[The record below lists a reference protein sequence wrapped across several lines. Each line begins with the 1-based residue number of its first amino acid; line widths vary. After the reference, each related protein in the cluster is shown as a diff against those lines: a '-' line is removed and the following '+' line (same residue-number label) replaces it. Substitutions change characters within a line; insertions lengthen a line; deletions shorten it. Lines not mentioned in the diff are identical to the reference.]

1 MDKNLK
7 YNDLTFFTNEENN
20 TLLDRFKT
28 VLKTVEFFDILVG
41 YFRIS
46 GFHQLYKSFE
56 NIEKIRILVGLNIDK
71 KTFSIIET
79 SKIEGKLDFET
90 HSRTKEIIGKK
101 LIEEIETSEDTQEV
115 EKGILK
121 FIEWLKSGKIE
132 IKAHPTQNLHA
143 KVYISRYFKDDR
155 DFGNV
160 ITGSSNFSESGLVA
174 NYEFNV
180 QLKNSNDVK
189 YALERFEKL
198 WSEAVDISDYYVD
211 TVNTKTHFNEN
222 LTLYQVYLKLLYEY
236 FKADLSL
243 NPDLFYRNLPKNFM
257 KIKYQEQAVTNA
269 KKILEEY
276 GGVFLADVVGLG
288 KTYMATLLANQLQ
301 GRNLV
306 IASPVLLNRDNPN
319 SWPNVFSDFKITFV
333 T

>member
-1 MDKNLK
+1 MDIDLK

-20 TLLDRFKT
+20 SLLDRFKT
-28 VLKTVEFFDILVG
+28 ILKTVEFFDVLVG

-79 SKIEGKLDFET
+79 SRIEGKLDFET
-90 HSRTKEIIGKK
+90 HSRTKEIVGKK

-132 IKAHPTQNLHA
+132 IKAHPTHNLHA

-189 YALERFEKL
+189 YDNIIIDEEGGMPKKTAK
-198 WSEAVDISDYYVD
+198 DISMSSPKEVI
-211 TVNTKTHFNEN
+211 
-222 LTLYQVYLKLLYEY
+222 LSEY
-236 FKADLSL
+236 F
-243 NPDLFYRNLPKNFM
+243 
-257 KIKYQEQAVTNA
+257 IK
-269 KKILEEY
+269 
-276 GGVFLADVVGLG
+276 
-288 KTYMATLLANQLQ
+288 
-301 GRNLV
+301 
-306 IASPVLLNRDNPN
+306 
-319 SWPNVFSDFKITFV
+319 
-333 T
+333 